1 MANQSIEILLNKLRL
16 SEQTVRH
23 REEVARRNAETT
35 KKFFEIEKRILSIL
49 NYKDLF
55 EVLLD
60 EIKKKFGMPS
70 VWISLIEKSEVTSF
84 IEQLESSEAIKKHMH
99 IVDKNT
105 FLKLVGTK
113 TTPLLINDNLK
124 AFSKLIPRQDKYSIR
139 SIAIAP
145 ISLDGEIIGSL
156 NQAHISPEHFKPGID
171 TSSLEQLAVKVSF
184 CLSNVT
190 AHEKLKFIAYSDPL
204 TGLLNRRAMENAL
217 KREFSRE
224 KRYQRMLSVVFIDL
238 DDFKSVND
246 IHGHD
251 RGDELL
257 KYVANRLLDKNRDAD
272 VVARFAGDE
281 FIFILPET
289 SAASAT
295 NLMNRLKDYFLS
307 HPLNTAETS
316 IPVSISF
323 GVASTEDKSIE
334 NPAMLLKKADE
345 MLYKAKAARKKELA
359 KEV

>member
-1 MANQSIEILLNKLRL
+1 MQNQSTKELIEQLKHND
-16 SEQTVRH
+16 
-23 REEVARRNAETT
+23 ETT
-35 KKFFEIEKRILSIL
+35 RKFFEIEKRILSIL

-60 EIKKKFGMPS
+60 EIKKKFSMPY
-70 VWISLIEKSEVTSF
+70 VWISLIEKSEVMSF
-84 IEQLESSEAIKKHMH
+84 IEHLESSEILKENMN

-105 FLKLVGTK
+105 FLKLIGTN
-113 TTPLLINDNLK
+113 TTPILINDNLK
-124 AFSKLIPRQDKYSIR
+124 VFSKLIPRQDRYAIR
-139 SIAIAP
+139 SIAISP
-145 ISLDGEIIGSL
+145 ISFDGEIIGSL
-156 NQAHISPEHFKPGID
+156 NQAHILPGHFKPGLD

-190 AHEKLKFIAYSDPL
+190 AHEKLKFLAYTDPL
-204 TGLLNRRAMENAL
+204 TGLLNRRAMESAL

-224 KRYQRMLSVVFIDL
+224 KRYKRMLSVVFIDL

-246 IHGHD
+246 IYGHD

-257 KYVANRLLDKNRDAD
+257 KYVANQLFNISRDTD

-289 SAASAT
+289 SAAST
-295 NLMNRLKDYFLS
+295 KTLMNRLKDYFTS
-307 HPLNTAETS
+307 HPLNTAGTS

-334 NPAMLLKKADE
+334 NSDMLLKKADE
-345 MLYKAKAARKKELA
+345 MLYKAKAARKTSAIEK
-359 KEV
+359 

>member
-1 MANQSIEILLNKLRL
+1 MQNQSTKELIEQIKHND
-16 SEQTVRH
+16 
-23 REEVARRNAETT
+23 ETT
-35 KKFFEIEKRILSIL
+35 RKFFEIEKRILSIL

-60 EIKKKFGMPS
+60 EIKKKFSMPY
-70 VWISLIEKSEVTSF
+70 VWISLIDKSEVMSF
-84 IEQLESSEAIKKHMH
+84 IEHLESSEILIKNMN

-105 FLKLVGTK
+105 FLKLVGIK

-124 AFSKLIPRQDKYSIR
+124 AFSKLIPRQDKYAIR
-139 SIAIAP
+139 SIAISP
-145 ISLDGEIIGSL
+145 ISFEGEIIGSL
-156 NQAHISPEHFKPGID
+156 NQAHISPGHFQPGLD

-190 AHEKLKFIAYSDPL
+190 AHEKLKFLAYTDPL

-224 KRYQRMLSVVFIDL
+224 KRYQRTLSVVFIDL

-246 IHGHD
+246 IYGHD

-257 KYVANRLLDKNRDAD
+257 KYVANQLFNISRDTD

-289 SAASAT
+289 SAAST
-295 NLMNRLKDYFLS
+295 KTLMNRLKSYFIS
-307 HPLNTAETS
+307 HPLDTAGTS

-334 NPAMLLKKADE
+334 NPTMLLKKADE
-345 MLYKAKAARKKELA
+345 MLYKAKAARKTASTEK
-359 KEV
+359 

>member
-1 MANQSIEILLNKLRL
+1 MTDQSLKILVNKLRR
-16 SEQTVRH
+16 SE
-23 REEVARRNAETT
+23 EISRRNAETT
-35 KKFFEIEKRILSIL
+35 RKFFEIEKRILSIL

-55 EVLLD
+55 EVLLS
-60 EIKKKFGMPS
+60 EIKLKFNMPY
-70 VWISLIEKSEVTSF
+70 VWISLIEKSEVMSF
-84 IEQLESSEAIKKHMH
+84 IEHLEGSEILKENMNV
-99 IVDKNT
+99 VDKIT
-105 FLKLVGTK
+105 FLKLIGTN
-113 TTPLLINDNLK
+113 TTPILINDNLK
-124 AFSKLIPRQDKYSIR
+124 AFYKLVPRQERYTIR
-139 SIAIAP
+139 SIAISP
-145 ISLDGEIIGSL
+145 ISFDGEIIGSL
-156 NQAHISPEHFKPGID
+156 NQAHILPGHFKPGLD

-190 AHEKLKFIAYSDPL
+190 AHEKLKFLAYTDPL
-204 TGLLNRRAMENAL
+204 TGLLNRRAMESAL

-224 KRYQRMLSVVFIDL
+224 KRYQRTLSVVFIDL

-246 IHGHD
+246 IYGHD

-257 KYVANRLLDKNRDAD
+257 KYVANQLFNISRDTD

-289 SAASAT
+289 SAAST
-295 NLMNRLKDYFLS
+295 KTLMNRLKSYFIS
-307 HPLNTAETS
+307 HPLNTAGTS

-345 MLYKAKAARKKELA
+345 MLYKAKAAR
-359 KEV
+359 

>member
-1 MANQSIEILLNKLRL
+1 MQNQSTKELIEQLK
-16 SEQTVRH
+16 
-23 REEVARRNAETT
+23 RNDETT
-35 KKFFEIEKRILSIL
+35 RKFFEIEKRILSVL

-60 EIKKKFGMPS
+60 EIKKKFNMPY
-70 VWISLIEKSEVTSF
+70 VWLSIIEKSEVMSF
-84 IEQLESSEAIKKHMH
+84 IEHLESSEILKKNMN

-113 TTPLLINDNLK
+113 TTPLLINDNLQ
-124 AFSKLIPRQDKYSIR
+124 AFSKLIPLQDKYDIR
-139 SIAIAP
+139 SIALSP
-145 ISLDGEIIGSL
+145 ISFEGEIIGSL
-156 NQAHISPEHFKPGID
+156 NQAHILPGHFKPGLD

-190 AHEKLKFIAYSDPL
+190 AHEKLKFLAYRDPL

-224 KRYQRMLSVVFIDL
+224 KRYQRILSVAFIDL
-238 DDFKSVND
+238 DDFKSIND
-246 IHGHD
+246 IYGHD
-251 RGDELL
+251 RGDKLL
-257 KYVANRLLDKNRDAD
+257 KYVAKQLFDISRNTD

-289 SAASAT
+289 SAAST
-295 NLMNRLKDYFLS
+295 ETLMNRLKDYFLS
-307 HPLNTAETS
+307 HPLNTAGNSLT
-316 IPVSISF
+316 VSISF

-334 NPAMLLKKADE
+334 SPSMLLKKADK
-345 MLYKAKAARKKELA
+345 MLYVAKAARKKKLA
-359 KEV
+359 MDV

>member
-1 MANQSIEILLNKLRL
+1 MTDQSIDILLNKLRR
-16 SEQTVRH
+16 SEQTVRD
-23 REEVARRNAETT
+23 REELARRNDEITR
-35 KKFFEIEKRILSIL
+35 KFFEIEKRILSIL

-70 VWISLIEKSEVTSF
+70 VWISIIDKSELFNFIQSLETSE
-84 IEQLESSEAIKKHMH
+84 ILKEH
-99 IVDKNT
+99 INIIDRNS

-113 TTPLLINDNLK
+113 TTPLLVNNDLK
-124 AFSKLIPRQDKYSIR
+124 AYFKLLPRQDKYSIR

-145 ISLDGEIIGSL
+145 ISLDGEITGSL

-171 TSSLEQLAVKVSF
+171 TSSLEQLAVKVSL

-190 AHEKLKFIAYSDPL
+190 AHEKLKFLAYSDPL

-217 KREFSRE
+217 KREFNRE
-224 KRYQRMLSVVFIDL
+224 KRYKRILSVVFIDL

-246 IHGHD
+246 IYGHD

-257 KYVANRLLDKNRDAD
+257 KYVANQLFSISRDTD

-289 SAASAT
+289 SAIST
-295 NLMNRLKDYFLS
+295 KNLMNRLKDYFTS
-307 HPLNTAETS
+307 HPLNIAGTS

-323 GVASTEDKSIE
+323 GVASTEDRSME

-345 MLYKAKAARKKELA
+345 MLYIAKAARKATSIEK
-359 KEV
+359 

>member
-1 MANQSIEILLNKLRL
+1 MADQSIKKLLDQLKHNDEITR
-16 SEQTVRH
+16 
-23 REEVARRNAETT
+23 
-35 KKFFEIEKRILSIL
+35 KFFEIEKRILSIL

-55 EVLLD
+55 EVLLK
-60 EIKKKFGMPS
+60 EIKLKFNMPYA
-70 VWISLIEKSEVTSF
+70 WISIIDKSELFNFIQSLETS
-84 IEQLESSEAIKKHMH
+84 ETLKKH
-99 IVDKNT
+99 INIIDKKT
-105 FLKLVGTK
+105 FYNLVGAK
-113 TTPLLINDNLK
+113 TTPLLINNDLK
-124 AFSKLIPRQDKYSIR
+124 AYFKLLPRQDKYSIR

-156 NQAHISPEHFKPGID
+156 NQAHISPGHFTPELD
-171 TSSLEQLAVKVSF
+171 TSSLEQLAVKVSL

-190 AHEKLKFIAYSDPL
+190 AHEKLKLLAYRDPL
-204 TGLLNRRAMENAL
+204 TGLLNRRAMESAL

-257 KYVANRLLDKNRDAD
+257 KYVANQLFDISRDTD

-289 SAASAT
+289 SATST
-295 NLMNRLKDYFLS
+295 KTLMNRLKDYFIS
-307 HPLNTAETS
+307 HPLNTTGAS

-323 GVASTEDKSIE
+323 GVASTEDKSIK
-334 NPAMLLKKADE
+334 NPTMLLKKADE
-345 MLYKAKAARKKELA
+345 MLYIAKAARKKELV
-359 KEV
+359 KNVKL

>member
-1 MANQSIEILLNKLRL
+1 MADQNIEILLNKLRL
-16 SEQTVRH
+16 
-23 REEVARRNAETT
+23 REEIAKRNAETT
-35 KKFFEIEKRILSIL
+35 RRFFEIEKRILSIL

-55 EVLLD
+55 EVLLK
-60 EIKKKFGMPS
+60 EIKLKFNMHY
-70 VWISLIEKSEVTSF
+70 VWISLIDKSEVMSF
-84 IEQLESSEAIKKHMH
+84 IEHLESSEILKKNMNV
-99 IVDKNT
+99 VDKNT
-105 FLKLVGTK
+105 FLKLVGTN

-124 AFSKLIPRQDKYSIR
+124 AFSKLIPQQDKYTIR
-139 SIAIAP
+139 SIAISP

-156 NQAHISPEHFKPGID
+156 NQAHILPGHFQPGLD

-190 AHEKLKFIAYSDPL
+190 AHEKLKFLAYTDPL

-224 KRYQRMLSVVFIDL
+224 KRYQRTLSVVFIDL
-238 DDFKSVND
+238 DEFKSVND
-246 IHGHD
+246 IYGHD

-257 KYVANRLLDKNRDAD
+257 KYVANQLVNISRDTD

-289 SAASAT
+289 SAAST
-295 NLMNRLKDYFLS
+295 KTLMNRLKDFFIN
-307 HPLNTAETS
+307 HPLDTAGTS

-345 MLYKAKAARKKELA
+345 MLYQAKAARKTASTEQ
-359 KEV
+359 

>member
-1 MANQSIEILLNKLRL
+1 MANQSKEILLNELR
-16 SEQTVRH
+16 R
-23 REEVARRNAETT
+23 REDVARRNDEITR
-35 KKFFEIEKRILSIL
+35 KFFKIEKRILSIL

-70 VWISLIEKSEVTSF
+70 VWISIIDKSELFNFIQSLETSE
-84 IEQLESSEAIKKHMH
+84 ILKEQIN
-99 IVDKNT
+99 IIDRNN

-113 TTPLLINDNLK
+113 TTPLLVNNDLK
-124 AFSKLIPRQDKYSIR
+124 AYFKLLPRQDKYSIR

-156 NQAHISPEHFKPGID
+156 NQAHVLPEHFKPGID
-171 TSSLEQLAVKVSF
+171 TSSLEQLAVKVSL

-190 AHEKLKFIAYSDPL
+190 AHEKLKLLAYRDPL
-204 TGLLNRRAMENAL
+204 TGLLNRRAMESAL

-257 KYVANRLLDKNRDAD
+257 KYVASQLLDISRDTD

-281 FIFILPET
+281 FIVILPET

-307 HPLNTAETS
+307 HPLNTSGTS

-345 MLYKAKAARKKELA
+345 MLYKAKATRKNDKSSR
-359 KEV
+359 

>member
-1 MANQSIEILLNKLRL
+1 MADQSIEILLNELRR
-16 SEQTVRH
+16 SKQTVRD
-23 REEVARRNAETT
+23 REELARRNEETT
-35 KKFFEIEKRILSIL
+35 RKFFEIEKRILSIL

-55 EVLLD
+55 EVLLA

-70 VWISLIEKSEVTSF
+70 AWISIIDKSEVTSF
-84 IEQLESSEAIKKHMH
+84 IEQLESSEAIKKHMN
-99 IVDKNT
+99 IIDKNT

-113 TTPLLINDNLK
+113 TTPLLINNNLK
-124 AFSKLIPRQDKYSIR
+124 AYSKLTPRQDKYSIR
-139 SIAIAP
+139 SMAISP

-156 NQAHISPEHFKPGID
+156 NQAHISPEHFKPGLD

-190 AHEKLKFIAYSDPL
+190 AHEKLKFLAYSDPL
-204 TGLLNRRAMENAL
+204 TGLLNRRAMESAL

-224 KRYQRMLSVVFIDL
+224 KRYRRMLSVVFIDL

-246 IHGHD
+246 VHGHD
-251 RGDELL
+251 LGDELL
-257 KYVANRLLDKNRDAD
+257 KYVATQLLDISRDTD

-281 FIFILPET
+281 FIVILPET
-289 SAASAT
+289 SARSAIK
-295 NLMNRLKDYFLS
+295 LMSRLKDYFLS
-307 HPLNTAETS
+307 YPLNTAGTS

-345 MLYKAKAARKKELA
+345 MLYKAKAAMKRN
-359 KEV
+359 

>member
-1 MANQSIEILLNKLRL
+1 MADQSIEILLNKLRL
-16 SEQTVRH
+16 RDEI
-23 REEVARRNAETT
+23 AKRNAETT
-35 KKFFEIEKRILSIL
+35 RRFFEIEKRILSIL

-55 EVLLD
+55 EVLLS
-60 EIKKKFGMPS
+60 EIKLKFSMHY
-70 VWISLIEKSEVTSF
+70 VWISIIDKSEVTSF
-84 IEQLESSEAIKKHMH
+84 IEHIENSEILKENIN

-105 FLKLVGTK
+105 FIKLVGTK

-124 AFSKLIPRQDKYSIR
+124 AFSKLIPRQDKYTIR
-139 SIAIAP
+139 SIAISP

-156 NQAHISPEHFKPGID
+156 NQAHISPGHFKPGLD

-190 AHEKLKFIAYSDPL
+190 AHEKLKFLAYSDPL
-204 TGLLNRRAMENAL
+204 TGLLNRRAMESAL
-217 KREFSRE
+217 KREFNRE

-246 IHGHD
+246 IYGHD

-257 KYVANRLLDKNRDAD
+257 KYVANQLFNISRDTD

-289 SAASAT
+289 SATST
-295 NLMNRLKDYFLS
+295 ITLMNRLKDYFIS
-307 HPLNTAETS
+307 HPLNTTGTS

-323 GVASTEDKSIE
+323 GVASTEDKSIK
-334 NPAMLLKKADE
+334 NSTMLLKKADE
-345 MLYKAKAARKKELA
+345 MLYKAKAARKTSSIEN
-359 KEV
+359 

>member
-1 MANQSIEILLNKLRL
+1 MQNQSTKKLIEQVKHNDEITR
-16 SEQTVRH
+16 
-23 REEVARRNAETT
+23 
-35 KKFFEIEKRILSIL
+35 KFFEIEKRILSIL

-55 EVLLD
+55 ESLLR
-60 EIKKKFGMPS
+60 EIKIKFNMPYA
-70 VWISLIEKSEVTSF
+70 WISIIEKSDLFNFIQSLETSD
-84 IEQLESSEAIKKHMH
+84 ILKKHMN

-124 AFSKLIPRQDKYSIR
+124 AYSKLIPRQDKHNIR
-139 SIAIAP
+139 SIAISP

-156 NQAHISPEHFKPGID
+156 NQAHILPGHFKPGLD

-190 AHEKLKFIAYSDPL
+190 AHEKLKFLAYIDSL

-224 KRYQRMLSVVFIDL
+224 KRYKRMLTVVFIDL

-246 IHGHD
+246 IYGHD

-257 KYVANRLLDKNRDAD
+257 KYVARQLFDISRDTD
-272 VVARFAGDE
+272 IVARFAGDE

-289 SAASAT
+289 SAAST
-295 NLMNRLKDYFLS
+295 KILMNRLKDYFIS
-307 HPLNTAETS
+307 HPLDTAGTS

-334 NPAMLLKKADE
+334 NPTMLLKKADE
-345 MLYKAKAARKKELA
+345 MLYQAKADRKTSSTEK
-359 KEV
+359 

>member
-1 MANQSIEILLNKLRL
+1 MQNQSTKKLYDRL
-16 SEQTVRH
+16 KD
-23 REEVARRNAETT
+23 NYDTT
-35 KKFFEIEKRILSIL
+35 QKFFEIEKRILSIL

-55 EVLLD
+55 ESLLR
-60 EIKKKFGMPS
+60 EIKLKFNMPYA
-70 VWISLIEKSEVTSF
+70 WISIIDKSELFNFIQSLETS
-84 IEQLESSEAIKKHMH
+84 ETLKKH
-99 IVDKNT
+99 INIIDKKT
-105 FLKLVGTK
+105 FYNLVGTK

-139 SIAIAP
+139 SIAISP

-156 NQAHISPEHFKPGID
+156 NQAHISPGHFQPGLD

-190 AHEKLKFIAYSDPL
+190 AHEKLKFLAYSDPL

-217 KREFSRE
+217 KREFNRE
-224 KRYQRMLSVVFIDL
+224 KRYKRMLSVVFIDL

-246 IHGHD
+246 IYGHD

-257 KYVANRLLDKNRDAD
+257 KYVANQLLNISRDTD

-281 FIFILPET
+281 FIVILPE
-289 SAASAT
+289 ASAVST
-295 NLMNRLKDYFLS
+295 KNLMNRLKSYFIS
-307 HPLNTAETS
+307 HPLNTAGTL

-323 GVASTEDKSIE
+323 GVASTEDKSIK

-345 MLYKAKAARKKELA
+345 MLYKAKAARKASSIEK
-359 KEV
+359 

>member
-1 MANQSIEILLNKLRL
+1 MQNQSTKKLIEQVKHNDEITR
-16 SEQTVRH
+16 
-23 REEVARRNAETT
+23 
-35 KKFFEIEKRILSIL
+35 KFFEIEKRILSIL

-55 EVLLD
+55 ESLLR
-60 EIKKKFGMPS
+60 EIKIKFNMPYT
-70 VWISLIEKSEVTSF
+70 WISIIEKSDLFNFIQSLETSD
-84 IEQLESSEAIKKHMH
+84 ILKKHMN

-124 AFSKLIPRQDKYSIR
+124 AYSKLIPRQDKHTIR
-139 SIAIAP
+139 SIAISP

-156 NQAHISPEHFKPGID
+156 NQAHILPGHFKPGLD
-171 TSSLEQLAVKVSF
+171 TSSLEQLAVKISF

-190 AHEKLKFIAYSDPL
+190 AHEKLKFLAYIDSL

-217 KREFSRE
+217 KREFNRE
-224 KRYQRMLSVVFIDL
+224 KRYKRMLSVVFIDL

-246 IHGHD
+246 IYGHD

-257 KYVANRLLDKNRDAD
+257 KYVARQLFDISRDTD
-272 VVARFAGDE
+272 IVARYAGDE

-289 SAASAT
+289 SAAST
-295 NLMNRLKDYFLS
+295 KILMNRLKDYFIS
-307 HPLNTAETS
+307 NPLNTAGTS

-323 GVASTEDKSIE
+323 GVASTEDKTIK

-345 MLYKAKAARKKELA
+345 MLYKAKAERKTAAIEK
-359 KEV
+359 

>member
-1 MANQSIEILLNKLRL
+1 MQNQSTKKLIEQVKHNDEITR
-16 SEQTVRH
+16 
-23 REEVARRNAETT
+23 
-35 KKFFEIEKRILSIL
+35 KFFEIEKRILSIL

-55 EVLLD
+55 ESLLR
-60 EIKKKFGMPS
+60 EIKIKFNMPYA
-70 VWISLIEKSEVTSF
+70 WISIIEKSDLFNFIQSLETSD
-84 IEQLESSEAIKKHMH
+84 ILKKHMN

-124 AFSKLIPRQDKYSIR
+124 AYSKLIPRQDKHNIR
-139 SIAIAP
+139 SIAISP

-156 NQAHISPEHFKPGID
+156 NQAHILPGHFKPGLD

-190 AHEKLKFIAYSDPL
+190 AHEKLKFLAYIDSL

-224 KRYQRMLSVVFIDL
+224 KRYKRMLTVVFIDL

-246 IHGHD
+246 IYGHD

-257 KYVANRLLDKNRDAD
+257 KYVARQLFDISRDTD
-272 VVARFAGDE
+272 IVARFAGDE

-289 SAASAT
+289 SAAST
-295 NLMNRLKDYFLS
+295 KTLMNRLKDFFIS
-307 HPLNTAETS
+307 HPLDTAGTS

-334 NPAMLLKKADE
+334 NPTMLLKKADE
-345 MLYKAKAARKKELA
+345 MLYQAKADRKTASTEK
-359 KEV
+359 

>member
-1 MANQSIEILLNKLRL
+1 MTDQSTENLLNKLRH
-16 SEQTVRH
+16 SE
-23 REEVARRNAETT
+23 EIFRRNEETT
-35 KKFFEIEKRILSIL
+35 RKFFEIEKRILSIL

-60 EIKKKFGMPS
+60 EIKKKFNMPY
-70 VWISLIEKSEVTSF
+70 VWLSLIEKSEVMSF
-84 IEQLESSEAIKKHMH
+84 IEHLESSEILKKNMNV
-99 IVDKNT
+99 VDKNT

-124 AFSKLIPRQDKYSIR
+124 AFSKLIPRQDKYAIR
-139 SIAIAP
+139 SIALSP
-145 ISLDGEIIGSL
+145 ISFDGEIIGSL
-156 NQAHISPEHFKPGID
+156 NQAHILPGHFKPGLD

-190 AHEKLKFIAYSDPL
+190 AHEKLKFLAYRDPL

-224 KRYQRMLSVVFIDL
+224 MRYQRILSVVFIDL

-246 IHGHD
+246 IYGHD
-251 RGDELL
+251 RGDKLL
-257 KYVANRLLDKNRDAD
+257 KYVANQLFNISRNTD

-289 SAASAT
+289 SAAKT
-295 NLMNRLKDYFLS
+295 EKLMSRLKDYFLN
-307 HPLNTAETS
+307 HPLNTAGDS
-316 IPVSISF
+316 IHVSISF

-334 NPAMLLKKADE
+334 SPAMLLKKADE
-345 MLYKAKAARKKELA
+345 MLYVAKAARKTYSTNR
-359 KEV
+359 

>member
-1 MANQSIEILLNKLRL
+1 MADQSIETLLNKLKR
-16 SEQTVRH
+16 SEEIVR
-23 REEVARRNAETT
+23 RSKEISRRNDEITR
-35 KKFFEIEKRILSIL
+35 KFFEIEKRILSIL

-55 EVLLD
+55 ELLLN
-60 EIKKKFGMPS
+60 EIKNKFGMPYA
-70 VWISLIEKSEVTSF
+70 WISIIDKSELFNFIQSLETSEIF
-84 IEQLESSEAIKKHMH
+84 KKHMN
-99 IVDKNT
+99 IIDKST

-113 TTPLLINDNLK
+113 TTPLLINDDLK
-124 AFSKLIPRQDKYSIR
+124 TFSKLLPRHEKHRIG

-156 NQAHISPEHFKPGID
+156 NQAHVLHGHFKPGLD

-190 AHEKLKFIAYSDPL
+190 AHEKLKFLAYSDPL

-217 KREFSRE
+217 KREFNRE

-246 IHGHD
+246 IYGHD

-257 KYVANRLLDKNRDAD
+257 KYVANQLFNISRDTD
-272 VVARFAGDE
+272 IVARFAGDE

-289 SAASAT
+289 SAAST
-295 NLMNRLKDYFLS
+295 KILMNRLKNYFIS
-307 HPLNTAETS
+307 HPLDTAGTS

-323 GVASTEDKSIE
+323 GVASTEDKSIK
-334 NPAMLLKKADE
+334 NSTTLLKRADE
-345 MLYKAKAARKKELA
+345 MLYKAKAARKTSSTEK
-359 KEV
+359 

>member
-1 MANQSIEILLNKLRL
+1 MADQSIEILLNKLKR
-16 SEQTVRH
+16 SE
-23 REEVARRNAETT
+23 EIARRNEETT
-35 KKFFEIEKRILSIL
+35 RKFFEIEKRILSIL

-55 EVLLD
+55 EVLLR
-60 EIKKKFGMPS
+60 EIKLKFNMPY
-70 VWISLIEKSEVTSF
+70 VWISIIDKTEVSSF
-84 IEQLESSEAIKKHMH
+84 IELLESSQILKENMN

-113 TTPLLINDNLK
+113 TNPLLINDNLE
-124 AFSKLIPRQDKYSIR
+124 AFSLLIPRQDKYTIR
-139 SIAIAP
+139 SIAISP

-156 NQAHISPEHFKPGID
+156 NQAHISPGHFKPGLD
-171 TSSLEQLAVKVSF
+171 TSSLEQLAVKISF

-190 AHEKLKFIAYSDPL
+190 AHEKLKFLAYSDPL
-204 TGLLNRRAMENAL
+204 TGLLNRRAMESAL
-217 KREFSRE
+217 KREFIRE
-224 KRYQRMLSVVFIDL
+224 KRYQRILSVVFIDL

-246 IHGHD
+246 IYGHD

-257 KYVANRLLDKNRDAD
+257 KYVANQLSDISRDTD

-289 SAASAT
+289 SAAST
-295 NLMNRLKDYFLS
+295 KTLMNRLKDYFIS
-307 HPLNTAETS
+307 HPLNTAGTS

-323 GVASTEDKSIE
+323 GVSSTEDKSIE

-345 MLYKAKAARKKELA
+345 MLYIAKADRKTSSIYK
-359 KEV
+359 

>member
-1 MANQSIEILLNKLRL
+1 MADQNIKKLLDRLERNDEITR
-16 SEQTVRH
+16 
-23 REEVARRNAETT
+23 
-35 KKFFEIEKRILSIL
+35 KFFEIEKRILSIL

-55 EVLLD
+55 EVLLG
-60 EIKKKFGMPS
+60 EIRNKFAMPC
-70 VWISLIEKSEVTSF
+70 VWISIIENSDLSCF
-84 IEQLESSEAIKKHMH
+84 IQSLESSEILNKN
-99 IVDKNT
+99 INIIDKNT
-105 FLKLVGTK
+105 FFKLVGTK

-124 AFSKLIPRQDKYSIR
+124 AFYRLIPRQDRYAIR
-139 SIAIAP
+139 SIAISP

-190 AHEKLKFIAYSDPL
+190 AHEKLKFLAYSDPL

-217 KREFSRE
+217 KREFNRE
-224 KRYQRMLSVVFIDL
+224 KRYKRMLSVVFIDL

-246 IHGHD
+246 IYGHD

-257 KYVANRLLDKNRDAD
+257 KYVANQLFNISRDTD

-281 FIFILPET
+281 FIFILPEA
-289 SAASAT
+289 SAAST
-295 NLMNRLKDYFLS
+295 KTLMNRLKSYFIS
-307 HPLNTAETS
+307 HPLNTAGTL

-323 GVASTEDKSIE
+323 GVASTEDKSIK
-334 NPAMLLKKADE
+334 NPAMLLKRADE
-345 MLYKAKAARKKELA
+345 MLYRAKAARKK
-359 KEV
+359 KPVRKI